1 MNILFFTPYYSM
13 WNTTIIENLLTEELS
28 KENNIFVLYCNDFM
42 KNMCIAQDAEHK
54 NIFTPLKDKLETC
67 KNCKKNFK
75 KISKNK
81 RITYINIDNYF
92 KGEFFNNIKKLNLE
106 NKSND
111 ELLKFKIDNIDA
123 GKMCLYEISL
133 RKKKT
138 LLSIDNELERA
149 EVIEKLNQINKF
161 NYVLKHIKKD
171 FAPDLIITTNGFYYI
186 TNFFLKFFNDKK
198 VKSVCV
204 FNTSNY
210 KFSRKDL
217 RICYLNEL
225 EDKNILS
232 ENFEIYNKTKLLK
245 TSLDQ
250 ALANIETHIKK
261 EHSHAFSPKYSENIN
276 IKEKF
281 KIEEGKK
288 IILVSLSSQAEIFSA
303 INVLSLNFKK
313 SLFNTQHDFIKFIL
327 EISNTL
333 NNHHFI
339 IRTHPRQ
346 YIGNISEEILELE
359 KINFNNYPNVSINT
373 PSDGLSPFNFIKDID
388 FIINSW
394 STVAVEMGIFGI
406 ENITIFPEYALY
418 PKKCMNIINSKN
430 DLVKKIHNIKKRNI
444 LTAITFLKYIQAENL
459 FGVVSFK
466 KNFLSSNLIP
476 SLFSNVFEKFC
487 FKFIYLKMW
496 NLIKKIEIDT
506 IDKRALNLFLNNK
519 YKTYHE
525 SKLHIF
531 NEKKL
536 INNNKIFLNENIIKE
551 KINIFT
557 KKNFNFINFL

>member
-1 MNILFFTPYYSM
+1 MNILFFTPFYSM

-28 KENNIFVLYCNDFM
+28 KENNVFVLYCNDFM

-54 NIFTPLKDKLETC
+54 NVFSPIKDKLETC

-75 KISKNK
+75 RISKNK
-81 RITYINIDNYF
+81 RINYLNIDSYF
-92 KGEFFNNIKKLNLE
+92 TSGVIENVKKLNLDD
-106 NKSND
+106 KSND
-111 ELLKFKIDNIDA
+111 DLLKIKIDNIDA
-123 GKMCLYEISL
+123 GKICLYEISL
-133 RKKKT
+133 RKKYT
-138 LLSIDNELERA
+138 SLTIENEIERA

-161 NYVLKHIKKD
+161 NHFLKYIKKGIN
-171 FAPDLIITTNGFYYI
+171 PDLIITTNGYYYI
-186 TNFFLKFFNDKK
+186 TNFFIKFFNDKK
-198 VKSVCV
+198 VKSVCIS
-204 FNTSNY
+204 NSSNY

-217 RICYLNEL
+217 RIYYSNYL

-232 ENFEIYNKTKLLK
+232 ENFEIYNKTKLLE

-261 EHSHAFSPKYSENIN
+261 EHSHAFSPKYSKNID

-281 KIEEGKK
+281 RIKEGKK

-313 SLFNTQHDFIKFIL
+313 SLFNTQIDFVKYIL

-333 NNHHFI
+333 NDHHFI

-346 YIGNISEEILELE
+346 YIDNISQEILELE

-373 PSDGLSPFNFIKDID
+373 PSDGLSTFNFIKDID

-394 STVAVEMGIFGI
+394 SSVAVEMGIFGI

-430 DLVKKIHNIKKRNI
+430 DLIKKINNIKKRNI
-444 LTAITFLKYIQAENL
+444 LTATTFLKYLQAENF

-466 KNFLSSNLIP
+466 KNFLSSRLIP
-476 SLFSNVFEKFC
+476 SMFSNFFEKFS
-487 FKFIYLKMW
+487 FKFIYLRMW
-496 NLIKKIEIDT
+496 HLIKKINMDT
-506 IDKRALNLFLNNK
+506 LDKKALNLFLNNK
-519 YKTYHE
+519 YNTYHE

-531 NEKKL
+531 NEEKL
-536 INNNKIFLNENIIKE
+536 INKKKKFVNENIIKE
-551 KINIFT
+551 QINLFT